1 MGDAWLFKQRML
13 KPGLGRGGAMGVG
26 LGKGLVG
33 MGDGWMVGGWIRVS
47 KPFLG
52 VLQKCNFF

>member
-1 MGDAWLFKQRML
+1 
-13 KPGLGRGGAMGVG
+13 MGVG